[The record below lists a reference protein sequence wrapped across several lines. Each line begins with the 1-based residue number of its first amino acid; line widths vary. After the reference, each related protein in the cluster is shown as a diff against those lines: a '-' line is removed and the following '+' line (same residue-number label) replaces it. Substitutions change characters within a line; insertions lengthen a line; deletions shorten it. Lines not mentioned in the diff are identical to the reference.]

1 MRRNPIF
8 PLLATSAFL
17 TLFALQAQ
25 AAEQARSV
33 APFTQVSNSGPI
45 SISIDVGKAQSVTAS
60 GNDTFINQLTTEVVD
75 GELRIKL
82 RDHAVNGSLG
92 DPKIVITVPQL
103 TRFTMAGAGATT
115 ITHMSGDKLD
125 LNYSGAGS
133 LKADGNV
140 KALSLMV
147 GGVGSIDTRELHAQT
162 ATVTV
167 GGVGS
172 VRVYASERLD
182 AAVGGVGSLTYYG
195 NPKTVNSTGGGLG
208 SISPAH

>member
-1 MRRNPIF
+1 MRTT
-8 PLLATSAFL
+8 LLVSMLAAAAAVAI
-17 TLFALQAQ
+17 ALPAQ
-25 AAEQARSV
+25 AADQVRSV
-33 APFTQVSNSGPI
+33 APFTSVSNSGPI
-45 SISIDVGKAQSVTAS
+45 SITIDVGKTQSVTAS
-60 GNDTFINQLTTEVVD
+60 GNDNFINELTTEVVD

-82 RDHAVNGSLG
+82 RDHVVSGSLG
-92 DPKIVITVPQL
+92 DPKVVITVPQL

-115 ITHMSGDKLD
+115 ITHMNGDRLD

-133 LKADGNV
+133 LKADGSV
-140 KALSLMV
+140 RALSLMV
-147 GGVGSIDTRELHAQT
+147 GGVGSIDARELHART
-162 ATVTV
+162 ANVTV